1 MLTAILLILAVLQ
14 PSFGQSYPQN
24 DLNPFFG
31 NSSFRQFIQEL
42 YDQNQRQHEEVMA
55 KIENLEQ
62 VSRERDRIINKLNER
77 IEELEEEDQGE
88 DPKGS

>member
-1 MLTAILLILAVLQ
+1 MLTEIFLIFAVLQ
-14 PSFGQSYPQN
+14 PSFGQSYPPQN

-42 YDQNQRQHEEVMA
+42 YNQTQRQHEEVMA

-62 VSRERDRIINKLNER
+62 VSRERDRLIYKLNER
-77 IEELEEEDQGE
+77 IEELEEVGQGE
-88 DPKGS
+88 

>member
-1 MLTAILLILAVLQ
+1 MLTEIFLIFAVLQ
-14 PSFGQSYPQN
+14 PSFGQSYPPQN

-42 YDQNQRQHEEVMA
+42 YDQTQRQHEEVMA

-62 VSRERDRIINKLNER
+62 VSRERDMVITKLDKRIKGLEKL
-77 IEELEEEDQGE
+77 DQGE
-88 DPKGS
+88 

>member
-1 MLTAILLILAVLQ
+1 MLTAIFLIFAVLQ

-62 VSRERDRIINKLNER
+62 VSRERDRLIYKLNER
-77 IEELEEEDQGE
+77 IEELEEVGQGE
-88 DPKGS
+88 

>member
-1 MLTAILLILAVLQ
+1 MLTAIFLIFAVLQ
-14 PSFGQSYPQN
+14 PSFGQSYPPQN

-62 VSRERDRIINKLNER
+62 VSRERDRLINKLNER
-77 IEELEEEDQGE
+77 IEELEEVSQGE
-88 DPKGS
+88 